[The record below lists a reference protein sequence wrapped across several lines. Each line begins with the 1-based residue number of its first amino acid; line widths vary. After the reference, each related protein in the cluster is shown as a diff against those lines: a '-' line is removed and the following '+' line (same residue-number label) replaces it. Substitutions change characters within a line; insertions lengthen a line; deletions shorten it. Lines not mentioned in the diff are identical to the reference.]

1 MKRLAFGQEEPA
13 EVSLISVPQE
23 VMLLLA
29 RAGGDD
35 GVHEQPSARV
45 FECKTCSRRFP
56 SFQALGGHRAS
67 HKRPRPQGTAAAGTV
82 EPAKARAHGC
92 AVCGVE
98 FPLGQALGGH
108 MRRHR
113 AVVEGGASARGL
125 ALAEVAEA
133 ARKADEARGPLS
145 LDLNLAPP

>member
-13 EVSLISVPQE
+13 EASLISVPQE

-56 SFQALGGHRAS
+56 SFQALGGPGRRS
-67 HKRPRPQGTAAAGTV
+67 RPRPARTVCAALSSRSV
-82 EPAKARAHGC
+82 
-92 AVCGVE
+92 
-98 FPLGQALGGH
+98 
-108 MRRHR
+108 RRW
-113 AVVEGGASARGL
+113 
-125 ALAEVAEA
+125 EA
-133 ARKADEARGPLS
+133 T
-145 LDLNLAPP
+145 

>member
-56 SFQALGGHRAS
+56 SFQALGGPGRRS
-67 HKRPRPQGTAAAGTV
+67 RPRP
-82 EPAKARAHGC
+82 ART
-92 AVCGVE
+92 VCGVE

-108 MRRHR
+108 MSRHR
-113 AVVEGGASARGL
+113 AVLVEGGASARGL
-125 ALAEVAEA
+125 ALAGA

-145 LDLNLAPP
+145 LDLNLPPP

>member
-13 EVSLISVPQE
+13 ELGIISVAE
-23 VMLLLA
+23 GVMLLLA
-29 RAGGDD
+29 RGG
-35 GVHEQPSARV
+35 GGGGGEPSASPRV
-45 FECKTCSRRFP
+45 FECKTCSRRFM

-67 HKRPRPQGTAAAGTV
+67 HKRPRASEAA
-82 EPAKARAHGC
+82 PAKARAHGC

-113 AVVEGGASARGL
+113 AVAEETDSATAAASRGL
-125 ALAEVAEA
+125 AEAET
-133 ARKADEARGPLS
+133 KPDQTRGLLGLD
-145 LDLNLAPP
+145 LDLNIAPS